1 MDSPIPKNPFHFN
14 LFASRYVKKW
24 IFGAFL
30 WVILATFISKSL
42 VIIIQMMTDT
52 MIDPTSSKISLM
64 QWAIVFPFVYVISE
78 TVWRMS
84 GFFGMRWFTGM
95 RGQAYLDL
103 YSRLTLQSKGY
114 FKDRFAGALANKIS
128 NSVNGSEVLFHR
140 ILWNFLPLFLG
151 ICIYIMVTFQKSLYL
166 GLVIFFWS
174 VIFLTINIIWMRYL
188 NRLGY
193 IDALAQS
200 DLKGKL
206 VDSLGNISL
215 IHEGAAINFEKKY
228 ISKYTLHQ
236 SSTGLTH
243 WWWAE
248 WGLVTNGILIA
259 IFVVIMFGGSV
270 YLFHLGKITLGV
282 VIMVVAIVREL
293 SDQLF
298 FVGNE
303 MSKSIKNYSEAKE
316 GLDEILKDLTI
327 KDDLN
332 ATKLE
337 ISKATIFFD
346 KINFLYENNKVF
358 DDFSLLIKSG
368 QRLGIVGKSGAGKT
382 TLVSLLL
389 RHYPLSSGEI
399 RIDEKDIS
407 KVTLNSLRKNIA
419 YVAQDTTM
427 FHRTIFENLTYFDPH
442 ISEEEVIAAA
452 KAADAWD
459 FIKEFPQKLQ
469 TYVGERGIKLSGGQ
483 RQRISIVRAFLK
495 HAPILI
501 LDEATS
507 ALDSESE
514 KAIQKSLLTLM
525 KGKTVIAIAH
535 RLSTLRQMDRI
546 IVIESGR
553 IIEDGSPEIL
563 LKNERGHFKKMWDH
577 QVSGFIVDEN
587 I

>member
-1 MDSPIPKNPFHFN
+1 
-14 LFASRYVKKW
+14 
-24 IFGAFL
+24 
-30 WVILATFISKSL
+30 
-42 VIIIQMMTDT
+42 
-52 MIDPTSSKISLM
+52 
-64 QWAIVFPFVYVISE
+64 
-78 TVWRMS
+78 
-84 GFFGMRWFTGM
+84 
-95 RGQAYLDL
+95 
-103 YSRLTLQSKGY
+103 
-114 FKDRFAGALANKIS
+114 
-128 NSVNGSEVLFHR
+128 
-140 ILWNFLPLFLG
+140 
-151 ICIYIMVTFQKSLYL
+151 
-166 GLVIFFWS
+166 
-174 VIFLTINIIWMRYL
+174 
-188 NRLGY
+188 
-193 IDALAQS
+193 
-200 DLKGKL
+200 
-206 VDSLGNISL
+206 
-215 IHEGAAINFEKKY
+215 
-228 ISKYTLHQ
+228 
-236 SSTGLTH
+236 
-243 WWWAE
+243 
-248 WGLVTNGILIA
+248 
-259 IFVVIMFGGSV
+259 
-270 YLFHLGKITLGV
+270 
-282 VIMVVAIVREL
+282 
-293 SDQLF
+293 
-298 FVGNE
+298 

-452 KAADAWD
+452 KAADAWN

-587 I
+587 L